1 MKPNRIIKQA
11 IAIAGFAILCAP
23 TTQLRADDVNDLIGT
38 ILDASPKER
47 ASAAK
52 YKPSKTKSTAKKTKS
67 AIPNMGIPD
76 SEVFDVAAKLPP
88 DSIGKYVFGKV
99 TLKTV
104 SQTPNGE
111 WSIPLFAKNGRKFT
125 LYTADPMVANAFND
139 GWGAQ
144 YLIHR
149 DCPLRIIAKDVMPGW
164 YVVRLPFDKST
175 KNYTLQEELKGS
187 TGELQDAV
195 KQFGDIFKP

>member
-1 MKPNRIIKQA
+1 MKSNRIIKQA
-11 IAIAGFAILCAP
+11 IAIAGFAIFCAP
-23 TTQLRADDVNDLIGT
+23 TTLLRADDVNDLIGT

-52 YKPSKTKSTAKKTKS
+52 YKPSKTKSTSKKTKS

-88 DSIGKYVFGKV
+88 DSIGKYVYGKV

-104 SQTPNGE
+104 ERTQTGE
-111 WSIPLFAKNGRKFT
+111 WSIPLIAKNGRRFN
-125 LYTADPMVANAFND
+125 LYTSDPAVANAFNE

-144 YLIHR
+144 YFINR
-149 DCPLRIIAKDVMPGW
+149 DCPLRIIAKDIMPGW

-175 KNYTLQEELKGS
+175 KNYTIQEQLQS
-187 TGELQDAV
+187 DTSELQDAV
-195 KQFGDIFKP
+195 KQFGDIFKQ